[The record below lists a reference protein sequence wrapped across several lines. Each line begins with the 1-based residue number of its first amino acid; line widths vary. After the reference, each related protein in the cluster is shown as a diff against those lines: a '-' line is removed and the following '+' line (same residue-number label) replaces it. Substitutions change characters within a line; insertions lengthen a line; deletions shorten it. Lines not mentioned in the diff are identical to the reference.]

1 MRALTVGEIPSS
13 SSGLA
18 AVVSSSGRKDASSS
32 SVFKISDLS
41 AFCTMKSLT
50 SFLNKEDQCHLSFTR
65 PVVSHFPDHIFPLPR
80 GLEALFELVGS
91 SDEGAFVP
99 LQGLR

>member
-13 SSGLA
+13 SSGLVA
-18 AVVSSSGRKDASSS
+18 IVWSLGRKDASSS
-32 SVFKISDLS
+32 SVFKVSDLS
-41 AFCTMKSLT
+41 AFCTMESSI

-65 PVVSHFPDHIFPLPR
+65 PVVNHFPDHIFPLPR
-80 GLEALFELVGS
+80 GLKTLFELVGS
-91 SDEGAFVP
+91 SDEGAFVS